1 MADEIKVSDLDDVG
15 MPQATDNWYIARD
28 PFSATDSFKIVGLT
42 DQKLA
47 TTDAVSF
54 LTVDGRDVASDGAK
68 LDTIESGA
76 DVTDSTNVVA
86 SLNTASIPTAT
97 PTASDL
103 ALFKDV
109 TDSNNLKSATMG
121 NLFSQGFNA
130 SFGTLGV
137 SGIATTTRVNMTSL
151 GISGTLTTDNFIR
164 MDGATSQNMWIHYRS
179 GSSPI
184 GRSGNLFSCFGAT
197 HYFLDCGVASGP
209 LTIKFSN
216 ENSDTPAYSLATT
229 LASFSST
236 NTILSSKLTL
246 NNNLDTCEMTAD
258 RARLTI
264 YGTND
269 GAGANGRVSALVI
282 KGQMSRNAGIFFDN
296 EGNTN
301 QWLIGREYAA
311 GSDVTNL
318 EMRYLGTRVAYFD
331 ATGVHALNLVSG
343 NWTPTTT
350 TSSGP
355 INTITY
361 FPNKYI
367 RVGSRVSFSGRVSI
381 TSTAA
386 SGTIVLTFS
395 LPIASNFTT
404 GDDAMGSLS
413 LSSGIYTNLTA
424 LIMDADATNDGL
436 RITISKSTASII
448 TFDCQISGHY
458 EIK

>member
-1 MADEIKVSDLDDVG
+1 MPILTAKTELTTPALDDWMHVVDVSDTSSNPAGTSKKSTIQNILINNLVG
-15 MPQATDNWYIARD
+15 A
-28 PFSATDSFKIVGLT
+28 VG
-42 DQKLA
+42 
-47 TTDAVSF
+47 
-54 LTVDGRDVASDGAK
+54 AS
-68 LDTIESGA
+68 TIS
-76 DVTDSTNVVA
+76 N
-86 SLNTASIPTAT
+86 AT
-97 PTASDL
+97 PVTSDL
-103 ALFKDV
+103 VLFRDI
-109 TDSNNLKSATMG
+109 SNSNELRQSTFTT
-121 NLFSQGFNA
+121 LFSQGFNA
-130 SFGTLGV
+130 EFSTL
-137 SGIATTTRVNMTSL
+137 SINSL
-151 GISGTLTTDNFIR
+151 NVRGTLTTDNFIR
-164 MDGATSQNMWIHYRS
+164 MDGGTSQNKWIHYRS
-179 GSSPI
+179 GSSPV

-197 HYFLDCGVASGP
+197 HYFLDCGAASGP

-216 ENSDTPAYSLATT
+216 ENSDTPDYSLATT

-282 KGQMSRNAGIFFDN
+282 KGQMSRNSGIFFDN
-296 EGNTN
+296 EGNVN

-318 EMRYLGTRVAYFD
+318 EIRYLGTRVSYFD

-386 SGTIVLTFS
+386 SGTIVLIFS
-395 LPIASNFTT
+395 LPVASNFTT